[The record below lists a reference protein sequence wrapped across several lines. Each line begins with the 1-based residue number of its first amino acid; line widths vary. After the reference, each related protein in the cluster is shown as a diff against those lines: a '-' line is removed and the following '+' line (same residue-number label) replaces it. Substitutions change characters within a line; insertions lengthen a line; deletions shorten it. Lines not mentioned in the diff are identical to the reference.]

1 MAKRVF
7 ILGAGRFGT
16 HLATRLS
23 ELGCEV
29 VLADKDDKR
38 VEDLAEDGFR
48 ALEMDV
54 EDEDALKQAGVQE
67 SDAAVVCIGENI
79 QGSVLATLLLKDLK
93 VKKIVARA
101 LDAKHAQ
108 VLEKLGADLVVLPT
122 RDMAYRL
129 AERLR
134 DDAQN
139 ERQPLHGEYQ
149 LAHIKLGLALHGQTL
164 VQAKLPQ
171 RYGITAVLIT
181 RPRGN
186 RKTEAIEPSADS
198 ILETNDTL
206 MVVGRRENLNRFERD
221 CGAAS

>member
-93 VKKIVARA
+93 VRKIVARA

-149 LAHIKLGLALHGQTL
+149 LAHIKLGPALHGQTL

-181 RPRGN
+181 RPRGS
-186 RKTEAIEPSADS
+186 RKTEALEPSADS
-198 ILETNDTL
+198 ILEANDTL

>member
-1 MAKRVF
+1 MAQRIF

-29 VLADKDDKR
+29 VLADQDADR
-38 VEDLAEDGFR
+38 VAELADDGFHTI
-48 ALEMDV
+48 EMDA
-54 EDEDALKQAGVQE
+54 EDEDALNEAGVRE
-67 SDAAVVCIGENI
+67 ADAVVVSIGENI
-79 QGSVLATLLLKDLK
+79 QGSVLATLLLKELK
-93 VKKIVARA
+93 VKRIVARA

-108 VLEKLGADLVVLPT
+108 VLEKLGADLVILPT

-149 LAHIKLGLALHGQTL
+149 LAQVRLGPALHGQTL
-164 VQAKLPQ
+164 LQAKLPQ
-171 RYGITAVLIT
+171 RYSITAVLIT
-181 RPRGN
+181 RPSTN
-186 RKTEAIEPSADS
+186 TSADVFEAGADFT
-198 ILETNDTL
+198 LAMNDTL

-221 CGAAS
+221 CGAK